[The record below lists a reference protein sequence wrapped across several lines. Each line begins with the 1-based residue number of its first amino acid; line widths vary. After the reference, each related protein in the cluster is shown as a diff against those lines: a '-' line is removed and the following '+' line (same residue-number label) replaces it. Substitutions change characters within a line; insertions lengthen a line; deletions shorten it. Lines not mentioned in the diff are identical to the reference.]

1 VSKKR
6 TRKDRR
12 FQAVRRLEDVEILV
26 EEPCTVLWRDMKGDG
41 LVRKC
46 YLCNFNVYDFAGM
59 HPDQILALINQHE
72 GKLCAQFYARSD
84 GTMTM
89 ESCDGDHWNHL
100 IRGGLIV
107 SQKPEAEQPPAMIDI
122 DG

>member
-6 TRKDRR
+6 PRKERR
-12 FQAVRRLEDVEILV
+12 FQAIRRLEDVDIV
-26 EEPCTVLWRDMKGDG
+26 VQEPCTVSWGDMKGDG

-46 YLCNFNVYDFAGM
+46 YLCKLNVYDFAGM

-89 ESCDGDHWNHL
+89 ESCDGNHL
-100 IRGGLIV
+100 IRGGSIV
-107 SQKPEAEQPPAMIDI
+107 SQKPEVEQTTALIDS
-122 DG
+122 GG